1 MRVDL
6 FMVLGLVS
14 FVVIGC
20 AADPRRDFQGF
31 ADRCGPHTPTGYLT
45 FCEAVR
51 KPWNEAL

>member
-6 FMVLGLVS
+6 LMVLGLVT

-31 ADRCGPHTPTGYLT
+31 AARCAPGQPDGYFT
-45 FCEAVR
+45 FCEMVR
-51 KPWNEAL
+51 KPWSAPL